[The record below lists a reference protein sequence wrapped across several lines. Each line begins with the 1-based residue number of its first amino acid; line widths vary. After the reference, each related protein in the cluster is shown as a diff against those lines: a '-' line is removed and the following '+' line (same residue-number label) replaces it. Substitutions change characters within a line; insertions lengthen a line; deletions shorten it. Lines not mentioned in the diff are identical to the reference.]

1 MTGMKV
7 VEDVRPPLGE
17 RNDVVERQMVSLRA
31 DTLGYGL
38 LADVLASRYYRKQW
52 VTSCEAP
59 RGYLGTLPLSCLPF
73 GDCFWFWVALSL
85 SVPVVAAGC

>member
-38 LADVLASRYYRKQW
+38 LADVADQSLGFEHLG
-52 VTSCEAP
+52 VTHI
-59 RGYLGTLPLSCLPF
+59 LG
-73 GDCFWFWVALSL
+73 GDTGPSGVHQPNL
-85 SVPVVAAGC
+85 GM